1 MGKLCIVGGT
11 RIEIT
16 EDCIG
21 SAQCVAL
28 APEVFRLDDDGY
40 AVLTDELL
48 GPESIHRARDAE
60 DVCPTGAVRVH
71 TAEHEPTQSEK

>member
-1 MGKLCIVGGT
+1 MGEVRIVGST

-21 SAQCVAL
+21 SGQCVSS

-40 AVLTDELL
+40 AMLTDGLL
-48 GPESIHRARDAE
+48 GPESIHRARNAE
-60 DVCPTGAVRVH
+60 DVCPMGAVRVH
-71 TAEHEPTQSEK
+71 TAEHEATQSEK